1 MSAAGASG
9 EPRAPR
15 VVAGIDEAG
24 LGPLLG
30 PLTLGYAALRLPAR
44 KLNVWDALAGIV
56 SRDPK
61 QDAEHLVVA
70 DSKRVFSRNPRG
82 ERRLEST
89 ALCFLGSGASTPPR
103 SGAELLRTPPAA
115 LRPRAADIQQS
126 PWYQELPTSLPIWV
140 DPGRLE
146 LRQEYLRRE
155 LERNEIALVDAGVRV
170 VPAIELNRSFAR
182 TDNKSHTVWEVVE
195 AILRHL
201 WLELAT
207 ENLHVIVDRQGGRF
221 RYGRLLQ
228 RGFPG
233 AQVRVGHESPDH
245 SEYHIEEQTESG
257 RRRMWLTFAEKAE
270 DRSFTVALGSC
281 FAKYARELCMGAF
294 NAYFSAAQ
302 PGLAPTAGYTT
313 DGRRWLEEA
322 APLLETLALPR
333 EVLARRR

>member
-1 MSAAGASG
+1 MRQARAGG

-30 PLTLGYAALRLPAR
+30 PLTLGYAALRLPGR
-44 KLNVWDALAGIV
+44 ELNVWDALSQIV

-89 ALCFLGSGASTPPR
+89 ALCFLGSGQSTPPS
-103 SGAELLRTPPAA
+103 SGAALLRTPPSQ
-115 LRPRAADIQQS
+115 LRPRAADIKLS
-126 PWYQELPTSLPIWV
+126 PWYEALPDSLPLWV

-146 LRQEYLRRE
+146 LRREYLRRE
-155 LERNEIALVDAGVRV
+155 LERNEIELLDAGVRV
-170 VPAIELNRSFAR
+170 VPAVELNRSFAR
-182 TDNKSHTVWEVVE
+182 TDNKSHTVWEVVQ

-201 WLELAT
+201 WQEFAS
-207 ENLHVIVDRQGGRF
+207 EDLHVIVDRQGGRF

-228 RGFPG
+228 RSFPG

-245 SEYHIEEQTESG
+245 SEYNIEELTEAG
-257 RRRMWLTFAEKAE
+257 RRTMWLTFAEKAE

-294 NAYFSAAQ
+294 NSYFTAGQ

-313 DGRRWLEEA
+313 DGRRWLREA
-322 APLLETLALPR
+322 ASLLERLDLPR
-333 EVLARRR
+333 EVLTRQR